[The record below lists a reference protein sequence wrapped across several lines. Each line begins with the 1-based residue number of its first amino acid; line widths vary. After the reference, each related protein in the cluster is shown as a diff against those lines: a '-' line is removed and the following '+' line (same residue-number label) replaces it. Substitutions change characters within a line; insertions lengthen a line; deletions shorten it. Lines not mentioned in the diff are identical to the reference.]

1 MWKLRA
7 LPFTIIII
15 LLAGFICFAE
25 QSPAAAPPY
34 NGFFDG
40 SIVHVINIEISEEDW
55 QDLKDNAVEKR
66 KYEVSAI
73 IDGERFEEVVLSAK
87 GNASLS
93 RVAAMGSDR
102 YNFKLNFNKHD
113 KDRTYYGLDKMK
125 LANMYNDPSYMR
137 DYLSYRIISEAGGYA
152 PLASNVWV
160 TINGEDFG
168 LYLAVEEIDKSWL
181 SRTQNNKGK
190 LYKPDP
196 AWVDSSNKVPG
207 LTLKDA
213 KALEYF
219 LTKRAFFGNDDA
231 GADLLYSD
239 ENPESY
245 SAIFDNAVVK
255 ANEDDQIRLVQSLK
269 GLKEQSNL
277 SSVLN
282 TSEVI
287 RYFAGHNFTMNYD
300 SYTGITAHN
309 YYLYEEKGILSM
321 AAWDYNDGF
330 GLLISALHPELTMT
344 DIVNWGIDTPLCDV
358 ELLQRPMWAWIVEND
373 DYLQE
378 YHAAMGELLG
388 KYFQSG
394 RFIREIDEVYHLIR
408 PYVYKDPTRFYST
421 DRFEREVESMKAFC
435 IKRAESI
442 QRQLD
447 GALSADTMAQE
458 AEAKVDASDVVI
470 SH

>member
-7 LPFTIIII
+7 LLFTIIII
-15 LLAGFICFAE
+15 LLTGFICFAE
-25 QSPAAAPPY
+25 QSPATAPPY

-40 SIVHVINIEISEEDW
+40 SIVHEINIEISEEDW
-55 QDLKDNAVEKR
+55 QELKDNALEKK
-66 KYEVSAI
+66 KYQVSAI
-73 IDGERFEEVVLSAK
+73 IDGERFEGVVLSTK

-160 TINGEDFG
+160 KINGEDFG

-181 SRTQNNKGK
+181 SRTQNKKGK

-219 LTKRAFFGNDDA
+219 LTKRAFFGDDDA
-231 GADLLYSD
+231 GADLLYSGD
-239 ENPESY
+239 NPESY

-255 ANEDDQIRLVQSLK
+255 ANEEDQIRLVQSLK

-309 YYLYEEKGILSM
+309 YYLYEENGMLSM

-394 RFIREIDEVYHLIR
+394 RFIREIDEMYHLIR

-421 DRFEREVESMKAFC
+421 DRFEREVESMKEFC

-458 AEAKVDASDVVI
+458 AEAKVDASNVVI

>member
-7 LPFTIIII
+7 LPFKIIII